1 MRAVIYIIT
10 FFALGFGMNH
20 VAQAQT
26 DLELAEFY
34 YNEGSYEQAKLYLVE
49 IYKRNKTNAV
59 YQMYYKSLLAM
70 EDFEAA
76 ESLVK
81 TKT

>member
-1 MRAVIYIIT
+1 MRAVIYTIT
-10 FFALGFGMNH
+10 FFALGLGVNH

-49 IYKRNKTNAV
+49 IYIKKQDKRCLSDV
-59 YQMYYKSLLAM
+59 LQISLSHGG
-70 EDFEAA
+70 FR
-76 ESLVK
+76 SR
-81 TKT
+81 